1 MVGMKKECEDRWPL
15 CCHSRWKH
23 VVVLLAS
30 HNVVTRTTHSASFLD
45 AALSLP
51 GGQMYVNLLVSLS
64 DRPRRSLVE
73 IIDTTLY

>member
-1 MVGMKKECEDRWPL
+1 M
-15 CCHSRWKH
+15 
-23 VVVLLAS
+23 VLLAS